1 MSLTFN
7 LILALFL
14 LAPGLG
20 MFAGVYTG
28 GRAPFRPA
36 PAEPGSI
43 HALALVSIGA
53 LLCHA
58 LGAWL
63 FVAMEAHCNVRTC
76 IPVDFDPNPYETILD
91 LREALAT
98 KSPVKTPPT
107 PLSSSGV
114 AWLFTGLLII
124 GFVGFLIGLLAMV
137 IVNRTGMMRATVYG
151 WADEVLR
158 GADTKAHVFT
168 AYVLTDTETDGN
180 LLGYEGSLIDMRQ
193 SPSGEIRVVVLKD
206 VEPFVVQMKGDSA
219 RRQKVESAGEKS
231 PDLINVLT
239 IEGANIKNIA
249 FRAFLDPRKLTDAQY
264 KRLEKAGELEVN
276 DAKDLAEGEPI
287 LPQSIAVN
295 PTPASPEAAVK
306 RSPRKPAA
314 KSTQKPSTSN

>member
-58 LGAWL
+58 LFAWL
-63 FVAMEAHCNVRTC
+63 FAGMDLYCGHGPCFAVG
-76 IPVDFDPNPYETILD
+76 FDPNPYETILD
-91 LREALAT
+91 LRQILAASGT
-98 KSPVKTPPT
+98 NSPPPGE
-107 PLSSSGV
+107 LSSGGV
-114 AWLFTGLLII
+114 AWLFTILLII
-124 GFVGFLIGLLAMV
+124 GFVGFLFGLLAMLV
-137 IVNRTGMMRATVYG
+137 VNRTGLMRATVYG

-168 AYVLTDTETDGN
+168 AYVLTDTEKDGN

-206 VEPFVVQMKGDSA
+206 VEPFVVQMESNSA
-219 RRQKVESAGEKS
+219 RRKPEPIEAKS
-231 PDLINVLT
+231 SDLINVLT
-239 IEGANIKNIA
+239 IEGAHIKNIA
-249 FRAFLDPRKLTDAQY
+249 FRAFLDPRALTQAEYD
-264 KRLEKAGELEVN
+264 RME
-276 DAKDLAEGEPI
+276 AEGEFEVDENDDDLADGEPI
-287 LPQSIAVN
+287 V
-295 PTPASPEAAVK
+295 PATISVDPKPAVK
-306 RSPRKPAA
+306 RRRPPRKPTG
-314 KSTQKPSTSN
+314 KR

>member
-58 LGAWL
+58 LFAWL
-63 FVAMEAHCNVRTC
+63 FAGMDLYCGHGPCFAVG
-76 IPVDFDPNPYETILD
+76 FDPNPYETILD
-91 LREALAT
+91 LRQILAASST
-98 KSPVKTPPT
+98 NPVPAGE
-107 PLSSSGV
+107 LSSGGV
-114 AWLFTGLLII
+114 AWLFTILLII
-124 GFVGFLIGLLAMV
+124 GFVGFLFGLLAMLV
-137 IVNRTGMMRATVYG
+137 VNRTGLMRATVYG

-158 GADTKAHVFT
+158 GADTRAHVFT
-168 AYVLTDTETDGN
+168 AYVLTDTEKDGN

-206 VEPFVVQMKGDSA
+206 VEPFVVQMESNSA
-219 RRQKVESAGEKS
+219 RRKPEPTEAKS
-231 PDLINVLT
+231 SDLINVLT
-239 IEGANIKNIA
+239 IEGAHIKNIA
-249 FRAFLDPRKLTDAQY
+249 FRAFLDPRALTQAEYDRMMA
-264 KRLEKAGELEVN
+264 EGELEVDEN
-276 DAKDLAEGEPI
+276 DDDLADGEPI
-287 LPQSIAVN
+287 VPVSASVEPKPAVRRR
-295 PTPASPEAAVK
+295 
-306 RSPRKPAA
+306 RSPRKPTA
-314 KSTQKPSTSN
+314 KR

>member
-58 LGAWL
+58 LFAWL
-63 FVAMEAHCNVRTC
+63 FAGMDLYCSHQTC
-76 IPVDFDPNPYETILD
+76 FAVDYDPNPYETILD
-91 LREALAT
+91 LREALAADKAAAST
-98 KSPVKTPPT
+98 GDH
-107 PLSSSGV
+107 LSASGV
-114 AWLFTGLLII
+114 AWLFTSLLLI
-124 GFVGFLIGLLAMV
+124 GFVGFLIGLLAMLV
-137 IVNRTGMMRATVYG
+137 VNRTGLMRATVYG

-168 AYVLTDTETDGN
+168 AYVLTDTEKDGA

-206 VEPFVVQMKGDSA
+206 VEPFVVQMETDSA
-219 RRQKVESAGEKS
+219 RRRPEPVEAKS
-231 PDLINVLT
+231 LDLINVLT
-239 IEGANIKNIA
+239 IEGAHIKNIA
-249 FRAFLDPRKLTDAQY
+249 FRAFLDPRDLTEEEFA
-264 KRLEKAGELEVN
+264 RLQAAGELEV
-276 DAKDLAEGEPI
+276 DEADDDLSHGEPI
-287 LPQSIAVN
+287 VPGAIPAA
-295 PTPASPEAAVK
+295 PPPAKTPAKPRSASRKAPK
-306 RSPRKPAA
+306 RSD
-314 KSTQKPSTSN
+314 